1 MTDFGV
7 KVPQISALKGGGKK
21 GEVSHNKTDEN
32 GDLKCQQNVKWKG

>member
-7 KVPQISALKGGGKK
+7 KVPQISALKGEKK